1 MKKLNKKRVALLTA
15 CVVSAVAHMGFAAEA
30 EDMDAYEGADY
41 VVTAT
46 KTQIEKKEV
55 PVAVEVITEQKIKD
69 LGAYSV
75 QDALRLAANVDVQ
88 DNGMTGN
95 QVQLRG
101 NSTMHTLILIDGK
114 RMAAENTQSSQNAYE
129 LKRINISDV
138 ERIEVIRGNGSA
150 LYGSDAMGGVINIIT
165 KKATTPSISVNMHTG
180 TKDEA
185 TSFMYSSGKQGKL
198 SLKLGGGIEKV
209 RKIDSG
215 VYKSYSKDSRT
226 GKITSTDASSTNMYG
241 TRRFLNTGL
250 NYAFDDNHSL
260 DFDMNFMREQLKS
273 FSWNSMG
280 TDYTNTGTM
289 APFLTK
295 QAAPA
300 ALKAMLTKPIAD
312 GGKFGLTEGTP
323 RYTAMYNAMY
333 DEFYAQMLESM
344 KEKYGD
350 MALPVKYPMLSSHFY
365 DNNRSDYS
373 LGYNGKDGK
382 HDYNFRTYFS
392 ELRKENTS
400 WYKNLN
406 TNATKFVDFDMNN
419 YKQLVVEGKDSYKM
433 DDSNTLTFGAEY
445 KKDTMNGTHLQG
457 RGSGVHD
464 ITVNGKS
471 KTSSEVSSETA
482 AVYLQDEL
490 KVGDKLLLIPAVRID
505 HHDSF
510 GTHTSPKL
518 GATYKLSENARLKA
532 NWGKGYRAPTLYE
545 LYAQMEKVG
554 MAPMPVN
561 VIGNPDLQPE
571 ESTNFDFGFEAEKG
585 KTTGKVTY
593 YHNKIKNMIDGGDY
607 DPVKLAQNI
616 IWSEYINRG
625 EVEISGL
632 ESEIGYNFDEHWSL
646 RGVYNYMD
654 AKDLQS
660 GERLAYRARHNGL
673 VQLTYTDAKENPLTV
688 NLYNRYYFNYHQT
701 NSEGYQNDYSY
712 STTGLIVSKQF
723 NKNYRVYAG
732 VDNIFNK
739 SFLYDTYHT
748 YSIDG
753 RTWRVGA
760 EMTF

>member
-1 MKKLNKKRVALLTA
+1 MRNLNKKKIALLTA
-15 CVVSAVAHMGFAAEA
+15 CVVSAVGHMAFAAEA
-30 EDMDAYEGADY
+30 DNYDEYSGADY

-46 KTQIEKKEV
+46 KTQLEKKEV
-55 PVAVEVITEQKIKD
+55 PQSVEVITEQKIKE

-75 QDALRLAANVDVQ
+75 QDALRLANNIDVQ

-95 QVQLRG
+95 QVQMRG
-101 NSTMHTLILIDGK
+101 NSTMHTLILVDGK
-114 RMAAENTQSSQNAYE
+114 RMAAENTQSSKNAYE

-138 ERIEVIRGNGSA
+138 ERIEIIRSNGSA
-150 LYGSDAMGGVINIIT
+150 LYGSDAIGGVINIIT
-165 KKATTPSISVNMHTG
+165 KKSTTPSISVNMHTG

-185 TSFMYSSGKQGKL
+185 TSFMYSSGRQGKL
-198 SLKLGGGIEKV
+198 SLKIGGGIEKV
-209 RKIDSG
+209 RKLDSG
-215 VYKSYSKDSRT
+215 VYKSYSKNTKT
-226 GKITSTDASSTNMYG
+226 GAVTSTDASSTNMYG

-250 NYAFDDNHSL
+250 SYAFDDNHSL

-273 FSWNSMG
+273 FSWNSMA
-280 TDYTNTGTM
+280 TDYTETQMTTM
-289 APFLTK
+289 LAFLRK
-295 QAAPA
+295 NAIAGGAPA
-300 ALKAMLTKPIAD
+300 AVVNSQAFIDKLLAK
-312 GGKFGLTEGTP
+312 G
-323 RYTAMYNAMY
+323 YTMEQLNA
-333 DEFYAQMLESM
+333 SM
-344 KEKYGD
+344 PDPTTIK
-350 MALPVKYPMLSSHFY
+350 KYPQISSHFY
-365 DNNRSDYS
+365 NNTRSDYS

-392 ELRKENTS
+392 ELRKDNTS

-406 TNATKFVDFDMNN
+406 TNADKFVDFDQNN

-433 DDSNTLTFGAEY
+433 DDNNTLTFGAEY
-445 KKDTMNGTHLQG
+445 KKDIMNGTHLKG
-457 RGSGVHD
+457 RGTDQHD
-464 ITVNGKS
+464 VTVNGKS

-482 AVYLQDEL
+482 AVYLQNEW
-490 KVGDKLLLIPAVRID
+490 KIGDKLLLIPAVRID

-518 GATYKLSENARLKA
+518 GATYKLSENARVKA

-545 LYAQMEKVG
+545 LYSQMEKVG
-554 MAPMPVN
+554 MAPIPVN

-585 KTTGKVTY
+585 KVSGKVTY
-593 YHNKIKNMIDGGDY
+593 YQNKIKNMIDGGDY
-607 DPVKLAQNI
+607 DPDKLAQNI
-616 IWSEYINRG
+616 IWSKYINRG
-625 EVEISGL
+625 EVEIKGL
-632 ESEIGYNFDEHWSL
+632 ESEIGYNFDEHWSV
-646 RGVYNYMD
+646 RGVYNYLD
-654 AKDLQS
+654 AKDLEN
-660 GERLAYRARHNGL
+660 GDRLAYRARHNGL
-673 VQLTYTDAKENPLTV
+673 IQLTYTDAKENPLTV
-688 NLYNRYYFNYHQT
+688 NLYNRYYFNYHQSNT
-701 NSEGYQNDYSY
+701 DGYQQDYSY
-712 STTGLIVSKQF
+712 STTGLTVSKQF

>member
-1 MKKLNKKRVALLTA
+1 MRNLNKKKIALLTA
-15 CVVSAVAHMGFAAEA
+15 CVVSAVGHMAFAAEA
-30 EDMDAYEGADY
+30 DNYDEYSGADY

-46 KTQIEKKEV
+46 KTQLEKKEV
-55 PVAVEVITEQKIKD
+55 PQSVEVITEQKIKE

-75 QDALRLAANVDVQ
+75 QDALRLANNIDVQ

-95 QVQLRG
+95 QVQMRG
-101 NSTMHTLILIDGK
+101 NSTMHTLILVDGK
-114 RMAAENTQSSQNAYE
+114 RMAAENTQSSKNAYE

-138 ERIEVIRGNGSA
+138 ERIEIIRSNGSA
-150 LYGSDAMGGVINIIT
+150 LYGSDAIGGVINIIT
-165 KKATTPSISVNMHTG
+165 KKSTTPSISVNMHTG

-198 SLKLGGGIEKV
+198 SLKIGGGIEKV
-209 RKIDSG
+209 RKLDSG
-215 VYKSYSKDSRT
+215 VYKNYSKNTTT
-226 GKITSTDASSTNMYG
+226 GAVTSTDASSTNMYG

-250 NYAFDDNHSL
+250 SYAFDDNHSL

-273 FSWNSMG
+273 FSWSSMA
-280 TDYTNTGTM
+280 TDYTETQMTTLLG
-289 APFLTK
+289 FLRK
-295 QAAPA
+295 QAIAGGAPA
-300 ALKAMLTKPIAD
+300 AMVNSQVFVNGLLKK
-312 GGKFGLTEGTP
+312 G
-323 RYTAMYNAMY
+323 YTMEQLNA
-333 DEFYAQMLESM
+333 SM
-344 KEKYGD
+344 PDPTTIK
-350 MALPVKYPMLSSHFY
+350 KYPQLSSHFY
-365 DNNRSDYS
+365 DNTRSDYS

-392 ELRKENTS
+392 ELRKDNTS

-406 TNATKFVDFDMNN
+406 TNADKFVDFDQNN
-419 YKQLVVEGKDSYKM
+419 YKELVVEGKDSYKM
-433 DDSNTLTFGAEY
+433 DDNNTLTFGAEY
-445 KKDTMNGTHLQG
+445 KKDIMNGTHLKG
-457 RGSGVHD
+457 RGTDQHD
-464 ITVNGKS
+464 VTVNGKS
-471 KTSSEVSSETA
+471 KISSEVSSETA
-482 AVYLQDEL
+482 AVYLQNEW
-490 KVGDKLLLIPAVRID
+490 KIGDKLLLIPAVRID

-518 GATYKLSENARLKA
+518 GATYKLSENARVKA

-545 LYAQMEKVG
+545 LYSQMEKVG

-585 KTTGKVTY
+585 KVNGKVTY

-607 DPVKLAQNI
+607 DPDKLAQNI
-616 IWSEYINRG
+616 IWSKYINRG
-625 EVEISGL
+625 EVEIKGL
-632 ESEIGYNFDEHWSL
+632 ESEIGYNFDEHWSV
-646 RGVYNYMD
+646 RGVYNYLD
-654 AKDLQS
+654 AKDLET
-660 GERLAYRARHNGL
+660 GDRLAYRARHNGL
-673 VQLTYTDAKENPLTV
+673 IQLTYTDAKENPLTV
-688 NLYNRYYFNYHQT
+688 NLYNRYYFNYHQSNT
-701 NSEGYQNDYSY
+701 DGYQQDYSY
-712 STTGLIVSKQF
+712 STTGLTVSKQF
-723 NKNYRVYAG
+723 NKNYRIYAG

>member
-1 MKKLNKKRVALLTA
+1 MRNLNKKKIALLTA
-15 CVVSAVAHMGFAAEA
+15 CVVSAVGHMAFAAEA
-30 EDMDAYEGADY
+30 DNYDEYSGADY

-46 KTQIEKKEV
+46 KTQLEKKEV
-55 PVAVEVITEQKIKD
+55 PQSVEVITEQKIKE

-75 QDALRLAANVDVQ
+75 QDALRLANNIDVQ

-95 QVQLRG
+95 QVQMRG
-101 NSTMHTLILIDGK
+101 NSTMHTLILVDGK

-138 ERIEVIRGNGSA
+138 ERIEIIRSNGSA
-150 LYGSDAMGGVINIIT
+150 LYGSDAIGGVINIIT
-165 KKATTPSISVNMHTG
+165 KKSTTPSISVNMHTG

-198 SLKLGGGIEKV
+198 SLKIGGGIEKV
-209 RKIDSG
+209 RKLDSG
-215 VYKSYSKDSRT
+215 VYKNYSKNKTT
-226 GKITSTDASSTNMYG
+226 GAVTSTDASSTNMYG

-250 NYAFDDNHSL
+250 SYAFDDNHSL

-273 FSWNSMG
+273 FSWNSMA
-280 TDYTNTGTM
+280 TDYTETQMTTLLG
-289 APFLTK
+289 FLRK
-295 QAAPA
+295 QAIAGGAPA
-300 ALKAMLTKPIAD
+300 AMVNSQAFVKGWLNK
-312 GGKFGLTEGTP
+312 G
-323 RYTAMYNAMY
+323 YTMEQLNA
-333 DEFYAQMLESM
+333 SM
-344 KEKYGD
+344 PDPTTIK
-350 MALPVKYPMLSSHFY
+350 KYPQLSSHFY
-365 DNNRSDYS
+365 DNTRSDYS

-392 ELRKENTS
+392 ELRKDNTS

-406 TNATKFVDFDMNN
+406 TNADKFVDFDQNN

-433 DDSNTLTFGAEY
+433 DDNNTLTFGAEY
-445 KKDTMNGTHLQG
+445 KKDIMNGTHLKG
-457 RGSGVHD
+457 RGTDQHD
-464 ITVNGKS
+464 VTVNGKS

-482 AVYLQDEL
+482 AVYLQNEW
-490 KVGDKLLLIPAVRID
+490 KIGDKLLLIPAVRID

-518 GATYKLSENARLKA
+518 GATYKLSENARVKA

-545 LYAQMEKVG
+545 LYSQMEKVG

-585 KTTGKVTY
+585 KVSGKVTY
-593 YHNKIKNMIDGGDY
+593 YQNKIKNMIDGGDY
-607 DPVKLAQNI
+607 DPDKLAQNI

-625 EVEISGL
+625 EVEIKGL
-632 ESEIGYNFDEHWSL
+632 ESEIGYNFDEHWSV
-646 RGVYNYMD
+646 RGVYNYLD
-654 AKDLQS
+654 AKDLET
-660 GERLAYRARHNGL
+660 GDRLAYRARHNGL
-673 VQLTYTDAKENPLTV
+673 IQLTYTDAKENPLTV
-688 NLYNRYYFNYHQT
+688 NLYNRYYFNYHQSNT
-701 NSEGYQNDYSY
+701 DGYQQDYSY
-712 STTGLIVSKQF
+712 STTGLTVSKQF

>member
-1 MKKLNKKRVALLTA
+1 MRNLNKKKIALLTA
-15 CVVSAVAHMGFAAEA
+15 CVVSAVGHMAFAAEA
-30 EDMDAYEGADY
+30 DNYDEYSGADY

-46 KTQIEKKEV
+46 KTQLEKKEV
-55 PVAVEVITEQKIKD
+55 PQSVEVITEQKIKE

-75 QDALRLAANVDVQ
+75 QDALRLANNIDVQ

-101 NSTMHTLILIDGK
+101 NSTMHTLILVDGK

-138 ERIEVIRGNGSA
+138 ERIEIIRSNGSA
-150 LYGSDAMGGVINIIT
+150 LYGSDAIGGVINIIT
-165 KKATTPSISVNMHTG
+165 KKSTTPSISVNMHTG

-198 SLKLGGGIEKV
+198 SLKIGGGIEKV
-209 RKIDSG
+209 RKLDSG
-215 VYKSYSKDSRT
+215 VYKNYSKNTTT
-226 GKITSTDASSTNMYG
+226 GAVTSTDASSTNMYG

-250 NYAFDDNHSL
+250 SYAFDDNHSL

-273 FSWNSMG
+273 FSWSSMA
-280 TDYTNTGTM
+280 TDYTETQMTTLLG
-289 APFLTK
+289 FLRK
-295 QAAPA
+295 QAIAGGAPA
-300 ALKAMLTKPIAD
+300 AMVNSQVFVNGLLKK
-312 GGKFGLTEGTP
+312 G
-323 RYTAMYNAMY
+323 YTMEQLNA
-333 DEFYAQMLESM
+333 SM
-344 KEKYGD
+344 PDPTTIK
-350 MALPVKYPMLSSHFY
+350 KYPQLSSHFY
-365 DNNRSDYS
+365 DNTRSDYS

-392 ELRKENTS
+392 ELRKDNTS

-406 TNATKFVDFDMNN
+406 TNADKFVDFDQNN
-419 YKQLVVEGKDSYKM
+419 YKELVVEGKDSYKM
-433 DDSNTLTFGAEY
+433 DDNNTLTFGAEY
-445 KKDTMNGTHLQG
+445 KKDIMNGTHLKG
-457 RGSGVHD
+457 RGTDQHD
-464 ITVNGKS
+464 VTVNGKS
-471 KTSSEVSSETA
+471 KISSEVSSETA
-482 AVYLQDEL
+482 AVYLQNEW
-490 KVGDKLLLIPAVRID
+490 KIGDKLLLIPAVRID

-518 GATYKLSENARLKA
+518 GATYKLSENARVKA

-545 LYAQMEKVG
+545 LYSQMEKVG

-585 KTTGKVTY
+585 KVNGKVTY

-607 DPVKLAQNI
+607 DPDKLAQNI
-616 IWSEYINRG
+616 IWSKYINRG
-625 EVEISGL
+625 EVEIKGL
-632 ESEIGYNFDEHWSL
+632 ESEIGYNFDEHWSV
-646 RGVYNYMD
+646 RGVYNYLD
-654 AKDLQS
+654 AKDLET
-660 GERLAYRARHNGL
+660 GDRLAYRARHNGL
-673 VQLTYTDAKENPLTV
+673 IQLTYTDAKENPLTV
-688 NLYNRYYFNYHQT
+688 NLYNRYYFNYHQSNT
-701 NSEGYQNDYSY
+701 DGYQQDYSY
-712 STTGLIVSKQF
+712 STTGLTVSKQF

-753 RTWRVGA
+753 HTWRVGA

>member
-1 MKKLNKKRVALLTA
+1 MRNLNKKKIALLTA
-15 CVVSAVAHMGFAAEA
+15 CVVSAVGHMAFAAEA
-30 EDMDAYEGADY
+30 DNYDEYSGADY

-46 KTQIEKKEV
+46 KTQLEKKEV
-55 PVAVEVITEQKIKD
+55 PQSVEVITEQKIKE

-75 QDALRLAANVDVQ
+75 QDALRLANNIDVQ

-95 QVQLRG
+95 QVQMRG
-101 NSTMHTLILIDGK
+101 NSTMHTLILVDGK
-114 RMAAENTQSSQNAYE
+114 RMAAENTQSSKNAYE

-138 ERIEVIRGNGSA
+138 ERIEIIRSNGSA
-150 LYGSDAMGGVINIIT
+150 LYGSDAIGGVINIIT
-165 KKATTPSISVNMHTG
+165 KKSTTPSISVNMHTG

-185 TSFMYSSGKQGKL
+185 TSFMYSSGRQGKL
-198 SLKLGGGIEKV
+198 SLKIGGGIEKV
-209 RKIDSG
+209 RKLDSG
-215 VYKSYSKDSRT
+215 VYKSYSKNTKT
-226 GKITSTDASSTNMYG
+226 GAVTSTDASSTNMYG

-250 NYAFDDNHSL
+250 SYAFDDNHSL

-273 FSWNSMG
+273 FSWNSMA
-280 TDYTNTGTM
+280 TDYTETQMTTM
-289 APFLTK
+289 LAFLRK
-295 QAAPA
+295 NAIAGGAPA
-300 ALKAMLTKPIAD
+300 AVVNSQAFIDKLLAK
-312 GGKFGLTEGTP
+312 
-323 RYTAMYNAMY
+323 YTMEQLNA
-333 DEFYAQMLESM
+333 SM
-344 KEKYGD
+344 PDPTTIK
-350 MALPVKYPMLSSHFY
+350 KYPQISSHFY
-365 DNNRSDYS
+365 NNTRSDYS

-392 ELRKENTS
+392 ELRKDNTS

-406 TNATKFVDFDMNN
+406 TNADKFVDFDQNN

-433 DDSNTLTFGAEY
+433 DDNNTLTFGAEY
-445 KKDTMNGTHLQG
+445 KKDIMNGTHLKG
-457 RGSGVHD
+457 RGTDQHD
-464 ITVNGKS
+464 VTVNGKS

-482 AVYLQDEL
+482 AVYLQNEW
-490 KVGDKLLLIPAVRID
+490 KIGDKLLLIPAVRID

-518 GATYKLSENARLKA
+518 GATYKLSENARVKA

-545 LYAQMEKVG
+545 LYSQMEKVG

-585 KTTGKVTY
+585 KVSGKVTY
-593 YHNKIKNMIDGGDY
+593 YQNKIKNMIDGGDY
-607 DPVKLAQNI
+607 DPDKLAQNI
-616 IWSEYINRG
+616 IWSKYINRG
-625 EVEISGL
+625 EVEIKGL
-632 ESEIGYNFDEHWSL
+632 ESEIGYNFDEHWSV
-646 RGVYNYMD
+646 RGVYNYLD
-654 AKDLQS
+654 AKDLEN
-660 GERLAYRARHNGL
+660 GDRLAYRARHNGL
-673 VQLTYTDAKENPLTV
+673 IQLTYTDAKENPLTV
-688 NLYNRYYFNYHQT
+688 NLYNRYYFNYHQSNT
-701 NSEGYQNDYSY
+701 DGYQQDYSY
-712 STTGLIVSKQF
+712 STTGLTVSKQF

>member
-1 MKKLNKKRVALLTA
+1 MRNLNKKKIALLTA
-15 CVVSAVAHMGFAAEA
+15 CVVSAVGHMALAAEA
-30 EDMDAYEGADY
+30 DNYDEYSGADY

-46 KTQIEKKEV
+46 KTQLEKKEV
-55 PVAVEVITEQKIKD
+55 PQSVEVVTEQKIKE

-75 QDALRLAANVDVQ
+75 QDALRLANNIDVQ

-95 QVQLRG
+95 QVQMRG
-101 NSTMHTLILIDGK
+101 NSTMHTLILVDGK
-114 RMAAENTQSSQNAYE
+114 RMAAENTQSSKNAYE

-138 ERIEVIRGNGSA
+138 ERIEIIRSNGSA
-150 LYGSDAMGGVINIIT
+150 LYGSDAIGGVINIIT
-165 KKATTPSISVNMHTG
+165 KKSTTPSISVNMHTG

-198 SLKLGGGIEKV
+198 SLKIGGGIEKV
-209 RKIDSG
+209 RKLDSG
-215 VYKSYSKDSRT
+215 VYKNYSKNTTT
-226 GKITSTDASSTNMYG
+226 GTVTSTDASSTNMYG

-250 NYAFDDNHSL
+250 SYAFDDNHSL

-273 FSWNSMG
+273 FSWSSMA
-280 TDYTNTGTM
+280 TDYTETQMTTLLG
-289 APFLTK
+289 FLRK
-295 QAAPA
+295 QAIAGGAPA
-300 ALKAMLTKPIAD
+300 AMVNSQVFVNGLLKK
-312 GGKFGLTEGTP
+312 G
-323 RYTAMYNAMY
+323 YTMEQLNA
-333 DEFYAQMLESM
+333 SM
-344 KEKYGD
+344 PDPTTIK
-350 MALPVKYPMLSSHFY
+350 KYPQLSSHFY
-365 DNNRSDYS
+365 DNTRSDYS

-392 ELRKENTS
+392 ELRKDNTS

-406 TNATKFVDFDMNN
+406 TNADKFVDFDQNN

-433 DDSNTLTFGAEY
+433 DDNNTLTFGAEY
-445 KKDTMNGTHLQG
+445 KKDIMNGTHLKG
-457 RGSGVHD
+457 RGTDQHD
-464 ITVNGKS
+464 VTVNGKS
-471 KTSSEVSSETA
+471 KTSSEVSSETV
-482 AVYLQDEL
+482 AVYLQNEW
-490 KVGDKLLLIPAVRID
+490 KIGDKLLLIPAVRID

-518 GATYKLSENARLKA
+518 GATYKLSENARVKA

-545 LYAQMEKVG
+545 LYSQMEKVG

-585 KTTGKVTY
+585 KVNGKVTY

-607 DPVKLAQNI
+607 DPDKLAQNI
-616 IWSEYINRG
+616 IWSKYINRG
-625 EVEISGL
+625 EVEIKGL
-632 ESEIGYNFDEHWSL
+632 ESEIGYNFDEHWSV
-646 RGVYNYMD
+646 RGVYNYLD
-654 AKDLQS
+654 AKDLET
-660 GERLAYRARHNGL
+660 GDRLAYRARHNGL
-673 VQLTYTDAKENPLTV
+673 IQLTYTDAKENPLTV
-688 NLYNRYYFNYHQT
+688 NLYNRYYFNYHQSNT
-701 NSEGYQNDYSY
+701 DGYQQDYSY
-712 STTGLIVSKQF
+712 STTGLTVSKQF
-723 NKNYRVYAG
+723 NKNYRIYAG

>member
-1 MKKLNKKRVALLTA
+1 MRNLNKKKIALLTA
-15 CVVSAVAHMGFAAEA
+15 CVVSAVGHMAFAAEA
-30 EDMDAYEGADY
+30 DNYDEYSGADY

-46 KTQIEKKEV
+46 KTQLEKKEV
-55 PVAVEVITEQKIKD
+55 PQSVEVITEQKIKE

-75 QDALRLAANVDVQ
+75 QDALRLANNIDVQ

-95 QVQLRG
+95 QVQMRG
-101 NSTMHTLILIDGK
+101 NSTMHTLILVDGK

-138 ERIEVIRGNGSA
+138 ERIEIIRSNGSA
-150 LYGSDAMGGVINIIT
+150 LYGSDAIGGVINIIT
-165 KKATTPSISVNMHTG
+165 KKSTTPSISVNMHTG

-198 SLKLGGGIEKV
+198 SLKIGGGIEKV
-209 RKIDSG
+209 RKLDSG
-215 VYKSYSKDSRT
+215 VYKNYSKNTKT
-226 GKITSTDASSTNMYG
+226 GAVTSTDASSTNMYG

-250 NYAFDDNHSL
+250 SYAFDDNHSL

-273 FSWNSMG
+273 FSWNSMA
-280 TDYTNTGTM
+280 TDYTETQMTTM
-289 APFLTK
+289 LAFLRK
-295 QAAPA
+295 NAIAGGAPA
-300 ALKAMLTKPIAD
+300 AVVNSQAFIDKLLAK
-312 GGKFGLTEGTP
+312 G
-323 RYTAMYNAMY
+323 YTMEQLNA
-333 DEFYAQMLESM
+333 SM
-344 KEKYGD
+344 PDPTTIK
-350 MALPVKYPMLSSHFY
+350 KYPQISSHFY
-365 DNNRSDYS
+365 NNTRSDYS

-392 ELRKENTS
+392 ELRKDNTS

-406 TNATKFVDFDMNN
+406 TNADKFVDFDQNN

-433 DDSNTLTFGAEY
+433 DDNNTLTFGAEY
-445 KKDTMNGTHLQG
+445 KKDIMNGTHLKG
-457 RGSGVHD
+457 RGTDQHD
-464 ITVNGKS
+464 VTVNGKS

-482 AVYLQDEL
+482 AVYLQNEW
-490 KVGDKLLLIPAVRID
+490 KIGDKLLLIPAVRID

-518 GATYKLSENARLKA
+518 GTTYKLSENARVKA

-545 LYAQMEKVG
+545 LYSQMEKVG

-585 KTTGKVTY
+585 KVNGKVTY
-593 YHNKIKNMIDGGDY
+593 YQNKIKNMIDGGDY
-607 DPVKLAQNI
+607 DPDKLAQNI
-616 IWSEYINRG
+616 IWSKYINRG
-625 EVEISGL
+625 EVEIKGL
-632 ESEIGYNFDEHWSL
+632 ESEIGYNFDEHWSV
-646 RGVYNYMD
+646 RGVYNYLD
-654 AKDLQS
+654 AKDLET
-660 GERLAYRARHNGL
+660 GDRLAYRARHNGL
-673 VQLTYTDAKENPLTV
+673 IQLTYTDAKENPLTV
-688 NLYNRYYFNYHQT
+688 NLYNRYYFNYHQSNT
-701 NSEGYQNDYSY
+701 DGYQQDYSY
-712 STTGLIVSKQF
+712 STTGLTVSKQF

>member
-1 MKKLNKKRVALLTA
+1 MRNLNKKKIALLTA
-15 CVVSAVAHMGFAAEA
+15 CVVSAVGHMAFAAEA
-30 EDMDAYEGADY
+30 DNYDEYSGADY

-46 KTQIEKKEV
+46 KTQLEKKEV
-55 PVAVEVITEQKIKD
+55 PQSVEVITEQKIKE

-75 QDALRLAANVDVQ
+75 QDALRLANNIDVQ

-95 QVQLRG
+95 QVQMRG
-101 NSTMHTLILIDGK
+101 NSTMHTLILVDGK

-138 ERIEVIRGNGSA
+138 ERIEIIRSNGSA
-150 LYGSDAMGGVINIIT
+150 LYGSDAIGGVINIIT
-165 KKATTPSISVNMHTG
+165 KKSTTPSINVNMHTG

-198 SLKLGGGIEKV
+198 SLKIGGGIEKV
-209 RKIDSG
+209 RKLDSG
-215 VYKSYSKDSRT
+215 VYKSYSKNTKT
-226 GKITSTDASSTNMYG
+226 GAVTSTDASSTNMYG

-250 NYAFDDNHSL
+250 SYAFDDNHSL

-273 FSWNSMG
+273 FSWNSMA
-280 TDYTNTGTM
+280 TDYTETQMTTM
-289 APFLTK
+289 LAFLRK
-295 QAAPA
+295 NAIAGGAPA
-300 ALKAMLTKPIAD
+300 AVVNSQAFIDKLLAK
-312 GGKFGLTEGTP
+312 G
-323 RYTAMYNAMY
+323 YTMEQLNA
-333 DEFYAQMLESM
+333 SM
-344 KEKYGD
+344 PDPTTIK
-350 MALPVKYPMLSSHFY
+350 KYPQISSHFY
-365 DNNRSDYS
+365 NNTRSDYS

-392 ELRKENTS
+392 ELRKDNTS

-406 TNATKFVDFDMNN
+406 TNADKFVDFDQNN

-433 DDSNTLTFGAEY
+433 DDNNTLTFGAEY
-445 KKDTMNGTHLQG
+445 KKDIMNGTHLKG
-457 RGSGVHD
+457 RGTDQNDV
-464 ITVNGKS
+464 TVNGKS

-482 AVYLQDEL
+482 AVYLQNEW
-490 KVGDKLLLIPAVRID
+490 KIGDKLLLIPAVRID

-518 GATYKLSENARLKA
+518 GATYKLSENARVKA

-545 LYAQMEKVG
+545 LYSQMEKVG

-585 KTTGKVTY
+585 KVSGKVTY
-593 YHNKIKNMIDGGDY
+593 YQNKIKNMIDGGDY
-607 DPVKLAQNI
+607 DPDKLAQNI
-616 IWSEYINRG
+616 IWSKYINRG
-625 EVEISGL
+625 EVEIKGL
-632 ESEIGYNFDEHWSL
+632 ESEIGYNFDEHWSV
-646 RGVYNYMD
+646 RGVYNYLD
-654 AKDLQS
+654 AKDLEN
-660 GERLAYRARHNGL
+660 GDRLAYRARHNGL
-673 VQLTYTDAKENPLTV
+673 IQLTYTDAKENPLTV
-688 NLYNRYYFNYHQT
+688 NLYNRYYFNYHQSNT
-701 NSEGYQNDYSY
+701 DGYQQDYSY
-712 STTGLIVSKQF
+712 STTGLTVSKQF

>member
-1 MKKLNKKRVALLTA
+1 MRNLNKKKIALLTA
-15 CVVSAVAHMGFAAEA
+15 CVVSAVGHMAFAAEA
-30 EDMDAYEGADY
+30 DNYDEYNGADY

-46 KTQIEKKEV
+46 KTQLEKKEV
-55 PVAVEVITEQKIKD
+55 PQSVEVITEQKIKE

-75 QDALRLAANVDVQ
+75 QDALRLANNIDVQ

-101 NSTMHTLILIDGK
+101 NSTMHTLILVDGK

-138 ERIEVIRGNGSA
+138 ERIEIIRSNGSA
-150 LYGSDAMGGVINIIT
+150 LYGSDAIGGVINIIT
-165 KKATTPSISVNMHTG
+165 KKSTTPSISVNMHTG

-198 SLKLGGGIEKV
+198 SLKIGGGIEKV
-209 RKIDSG
+209 RKLDSG
-215 VYKSYSKDSRT
+215 VYKNYSKNTTT
-226 GKITSTDASSTNMYG
+226 GAVTSTDASSTNMYG

-250 NYAFDDNHSL
+250 SYAFDDNHSL

-273 FSWNSMG
+273 FSWNSMA
-280 TDYTNTGTM
+280 TDYTETQMTTLLG
-289 APFLTK
+289 FLRK
-295 QAAPA
+295 QAIAGGAPA
-300 ALKAMLTKPIAD
+300 AMVNSQAFVK
-312 GGKFGLTEGTP
+312 GLLNKG
-323 RYTAMYNAMY
+323 YTMEQLNA
-333 DEFYAQMLESM
+333 SM
-344 KEKYGD
+344 PDPTTIK
-350 MALPVKYPMLSSHFY
+350 KYPQLSSHFY
-365 DNNRSDYS
+365 DNTRSDYS

-392 ELRKENTS
+392 ELRKDNTS

-406 TNATKFVDFDMNN
+406 TNADKFVDFDQNN

-433 DDSNTLTFGAEY
+433 DDNNTLTFGAEY
-445 KKDTMNGTHLQG
+445 KKDIMNGTHLKG
-457 RGSGVHD
+457 RGTDQHD
-464 ITVNGKS
+464 VTVNGKS

-482 AVYLQDEL
+482 AVYLQNEW
-490 KVGDKLLLIPAVRID
+490 KIGDKLLLIPAVRID

-518 GATYKLSENARLKA
+518 GATYKLSENARVKA

-545 LYAQMEKVG
+545 LYSQMEKVG

-585 KTTGKVTY
+585 KVSGKVTY
-593 YHNKIKNMIDGGDY
+593 YQNKIKNMIDGGDY
-607 DPVKLAQNI
+607 DPDKLAQNI
-616 IWSEYINRG
+616 IWSKYINRG
-625 EVEISGL
+625 EVEIKGL
-632 ESEIGYNFDEHWSL
+632 ESEIGYNFDEHWSV
-646 RGVYNYMD
+646 RGVYNYLD
-654 AKDLQS
+654 AKDLEP
-660 GERLAYRARHNGL
+660 GDRLAYRARHNGL
-673 VQLTYTDAKENPLTV
+673 IQLTYTDAKENPLTV
-688 NLYNRYYFNYHQT
+688 NLYNRYYFNYHQSNT
-701 NSEGYQNDYSY
+701 DGYQQDYSY

>member
-1 MKKLNKKRVALLTA
+1 MRNLNKKKIALLTA
-15 CVVSAVAHMGFAAEA
+15 CVVSAVGHMAFAAEA
-30 EDMDAYEGADY
+30 DNYDEYSGADY

-46 KTQIEKKEV
+46 KTQLEKKEV
-55 PVAVEVITEQKIKD
+55 PQSVEVITEQKIKE

-75 QDALRLAANVDVQ
+75 QDALRLANNIDVQ

-95 QVQLRG
+95 QVQMRG
-101 NSTMHTLILIDGK
+101 NSTMHTLILVDGK

-138 ERIEVIRGNGSA
+138 ERIEIIRSNGSA
-150 LYGSDAMGGVINIIT
+150 LYGSDAIGGVINIIT
-165 KKATTPSISVNMHTG
+165 KKSTTPSISVNMHTG

-185 TSFMYSSGKQGKL
+185 TSFMYSSGRQGKL
-198 SLKLGGGIEKV
+198 SLKIGGGIEKV
-209 RKIDSG
+209 RKLDSG
-215 VYKSYSKDSRT
+215 VYKSYSKNTKT
-226 GKITSTDASSTNMYG
+226 GAVTSTDASSTNMYG

-250 NYAFDDNHSL
+250 SYAFDDNHSL

-273 FSWNSMG
+273 FSWNSMA
-280 TDYTNTGTM
+280 TDYTETQMTTM
-289 APFLTK
+289 LAFLRK
-295 QAAPA
+295 NAIAGGAPA
-300 ALKAMLTKPIAD
+300 AVVNSQAFIDKLLAK
-312 GGKFGLTEGTP
+312 G
-323 RYTAMYNAMY
+323 YTMEQLNA
-333 DEFYAQMLESM
+333 SM
-344 KEKYGD
+344 PDPTTIK
-350 MALPVKYPMLSSHFY
+350 KYPQISSHFY
-365 DNNRSDYS
+365 NNTRSDYS

-392 ELRKENTS
+392 ELRKDNTS

-406 TNATKFVDFDMNN
+406 TNADKFVDFDQNN

-433 DDSNTLTFGAEY
+433 DDNNTLTFGAEY
-445 KKDTMNGTHLQG
+445 KKDIMNGTHLKG
-457 RGSGVHD
+457 RGTDQHD
-464 ITVNGKS
+464 VTVNGKS

-482 AVYLQDEL
+482 AVYLQNEW
-490 KVGDKLLLIPAVRID
+490 KIGDKLLLIPAVRID

-518 GATYKLSENARLKA
+518 GATYKLSENARVKA

-545 LYAQMEKVG
+545 LYSQMEKVG

-585 KTTGKVTY
+585 KVSGKVTY
-593 YHNKIKNMIDGGDY
+593 YQNKIKNMIDGGDY
-607 DPVKLAQNI
+607 DPDKLAQNI

-625 EVEISGL
+625 EVEIKGL
-632 ESEIGYNFDEHWSL
+632 ESEIGYNFDEHWSV
-646 RGVYNYMD
+646 RGVYNYLD
-654 AKDLQS
+654 AKDLET
-660 GERLAYRARHNGL
+660 GDRLAYRARHNGL
-673 VQLTYTDAKENPLTV
+673 LQLTYTDAKENPLTV
-688 NLYNRYYFNYHQT
+688 NLYNRYYFNYHQSNT
-701 NSEGYQNDYSY
+701 DGYQQDYSY
-712 STTGLIVSKQF
+712 STTGLTVSKQF

>member
-1 MKKLNKKRVALLTA
+1 MRNLNKKKIALLTA
-15 CVVSAVAHMGFAAEA
+15 CVVSAVGHMAFAAEA
-30 EDMDAYEGADY
+30 DNYDEYSGADY

-46 KTQIEKKEV
+46 KTQLEKKEV
-55 PVAVEVITEQKIKD
+55 PQSVEVITEQKIKE

-75 QDALRLAANVDVQ
+75 QDALRLANNIDVQ

-95 QVQLRG
+95 QVQMRG
-101 NSTMHTLILIDGK
+101 NSTMHTLILVDGK
-114 RMAAENTQSSQNAYE
+114 RMAAENTQSSKNAYE

-138 ERIEVIRGNGSA
+138 ERIEIIRSNGSA
-150 LYGSDAMGGVINIIT
+150 LYGSDAIGGVINIIT
-165 KKATTPSISVNMHTG
+165 KKSTTPSISVNMHTG

-198 SLKLGGGIEKV
+198 SLKIGGGIEKV
-209 RKIDSG
+209 RKLDSG
-215 VYKSYSKDSRT
+215 VYKNYSKNTTT
-226 GKITSTDASSTNMYG
+226 GAVTSTDANSTNMYG

-250 NYAFDDNHSL
+250 SYAFDDKHSL

-273 FSWNSMG
+273 FSWSSMA
-280 TDYTNTGTM
+280 TDYTETQMTTLLG
-289 APFLTK
+289 FLRK
-295 QAAPA
+295 QAIAGGAPA
-300 ALKAMLTKPIAD
+300 AMVNSQVFVNGLLKK
-312 GGKFGLTEGTP
+312 G
-323 RYTAMYNAMY
+323 YTMEQLNA
-333 DEFYAQMLESM
+333 SM
-344 KEKYGD
+344 PDPTTIK
-350 MALPVKYPMLSSHFY
+350 KYPQLSSHFY
-365 DNNRSDYS
+365 DNTRSDYS

-392 ELRKENTS
+392 ELRKDNTS

-406 TNATKFVDFDMNN
+406 TNADKFVDFDQNN

-433 DDSNTLTFGAEY
+433 DDNNTLTFGAEY
-445 KKDTMNGTHLQG
+445 KKDIMNGTHLKG
-457 RGSGVHD
+457 RGTDQHD
-464 ITVNGKS
+464 VTVNGKS
-471 KTSSEVSSETA
+471 KISSEVSSETA
-482 AVYLQDEL
+482 AVYLQNEW
-490 KVGDKLLLIPAVRID
+490 KIGDKLLLIPAVRID

-518 GATYKLSENARLKA
+518 GATYKLSENARVKA

-545 LYAQMEKVG
+545 LYSQMEKVG

-585 KTTGKVTY
+585 KVNGKVTY

-607 DPVKLAQNI
+607 DPDKLAQNI
-616 IWSEYINRG
+616 IWSKYINRG
-625 EVEISGL
+625 EVEIKGL
-632 ESEIGYNFDEHWSL
+632 ESEIGYNFDEHWSV
-646 RGVYNYMD
+646 RGVYNYLD
-654 AKDLQS
+654 AKDLET
-660 GERLAYRARHNGL
+660 GDRLAYRARHNGL
-673 VQLTYTDAKENPLTV
+673 IQLTYTDAKENPLTV
-688 NLYNRYYFNYHQT
+688 NLYNRYYFNYHQSNT
-701 NSEGYQNDYSY
+701 DGYQQDYSY
-712 STTGLIVSKQF
+712 STTGLTVSKQF

>member
-1 MKKLNKKRVALLTA
+1 MRNLNKKKIALLTA
-15 CVVSAVAHMGFAAEA
+15 CVVSAVGHMAFAAEA
-30 EDMDAYEGADY
+30 DNYDEYSGADY

-46 KTQIEKKEV
+46 KTQLEKKEV
-55 PVAVEVITEQKIKD
+55 PQSVEVITEQKIKE

-75 QDALRLAANVDVQ
+75 QDALRLANNIDVQ

-101 NSTMHTLILIDGK
+101 NSTMHTLILVDGK

-138 ERIEVIRGNGSA
+138 ERIEIIRSNGSA
-150 LYGSDAMGGVINIIT
+150 LYGSDAIGGVINIIT
-165 KKATTPSISVNMHTG
+165 KKSTTPSISVNMHTG

-198 SLKLGGGIEKV
+198 SLKIGGGIEKV
-209 RKIDSG
+209 RKLDSG
-215 VYKSYSKDSRT
+215 VYKNYSKNTTT
-226 GKITSTDASSTNMYG
+226 GAVTSTDASSTNMYG

-250 NYAFDDNHSL
+250 SYAFDDNHSL

-273 FSWNSMG
+273 FSWNSMA
-280 TDYTNTGTM
+280 TDYTETQMTTLLG
-289 APFLTK
+289 FLRK
-295 QAAPA
+295 QAIAGGAPA
-300 ALKAMLTKPIAD
+300 AMVNRQAFVK
-312 GGKFGLTEGTP
+312 GLLNKG
-323 RYTAMYNAMY
+323 YTMEQLNA
-333 DEFYAQMLESM
+333 SM
-344 KEKYGD
+344 PDPTTIK
-350 MALPVKYPMLSSHFY
+350 KYPQLSSHFY
-365 DNNRSDYS
+365 DNTRSDYS

-392 ELRKENTS
+392 ELRKDNTS

-406 TNATKFVDFDMNN
+406 TNADKFVDFDQNN

-433 DDSNTLTFGAEY
+433 DDNNTLTFGAEY
-445 KKDTMNGTHLQG
+445 KKDIMNGTHLKG
-457 RGSGVHD
+457 RGTDQHD
-464 ITVNGKS
+464 VTVNGKS

-482 AVYLQDEL
+482 AVYLQNEW
-490 KVGDKLLLIPAVRID
+490 KIGDKLLLIPAVRID

-518 GATYKLSENARLKA
+518 GATYKLSENARVKA

-545 LYAQMEKVG
+545 LYSQMEKVG

-585 KTTGKVTY
+585 KVSGKVTY
-593 YHNKIKNMIDGGDY
+593 YQNKIKNMIDGGDY
-607 DPVKLAQNI
+607 DPDKLAQNI

-625 EVEISGL
+625 EVEIKGL
-632 ESEIGYNFDEHWSL
+632 ESEIGYNFDEHWSV
-646 RGVYNYMD
+646 RGVYNYLD
-654 AKDLQS
+654 AKDLET
-660 GERLAYRARHNGL
+660 GDRLAYRARHNGL
-673 VQLTYTDAKENPLTV
+673 IQLTYTDAKENPLTV
-688 NLYNRYYFNYHQT
+688 NLYNRYYFNYHQSNT
-701 NSEGYQNDYSY
+701 DGYQQDYSY
-712 STTGLIVSKQF
+712 STTGLTVSKQF

>member
-1 MKKLNKKRVALLTA
+1 MKKLNKKKVALLTA
-15 CVVSAVAHMGFAAEA
+15 CVVSAVANMGFAAEA
-30 EDMDAYEGADY
+30 DEYDEYSGADY

-46 KTQIEKKEV
+46 KTQIEKKDV

-101 NSTMHTLILIDGK
+101 NSTMHTLILVDGK

-185 TSFMYSSGKQGKL
+185 TSFMYSSGKQGKV
-198 SLKLGGGIEKV
+198 SLKIGGGIEKI

-215 VYKSYSKDSRT
+215 VYKSYSSN
-226 GKITSTDASSTNMYG
+226 GSSTDASTTNMYG

-273 FSWNSMG
+273 FSWSSLG
-280 TDYTNTGTM
+280 TDYTNAGSM
-289 APFLTK
+289 ATFLAQ
-295 QAAPA
+295 QATPG
-300 ALKAMLTKPIAD
+300 ALKGMLTTPVAD
-312 GGKFGLTEGTP
+312 GGMGLIEGTP
-323 RYTAMYNAMY
+323 AYTAMYNRMY
-333 DEFYAQMLESM
+333 DAFYQQILAKMQA
-344 KEKYGD
+344 KYGD
-350 MALPVKYPMLSSHFY
+350 MAMPEQYPMISSHFY
-365 DNNRSDYS
+365 DNNRSDFS

-406 TNATKFVDFDMNN
+406 TNATKFVDFDQNN

-433 DDSNTLTFGAEY
+433 DDNNTLTFGAEY

-457 RGSGVHD
+457 RGTGIHD
-464 ITVNGKS
+464 VTVNGKS

-482 AVYLQDEL
+482 ALYLQDEL

-561 VIGNPDLQPE
+561 VIGNPNLQPE

-593 YHNKIKNMIDGGDY
+593 FHNKIKNMIDGGDY

-616 IWSEYINRG
+616 IWTEYVNRG
-625 EVEISGL
+625 EVELSGL
-632 ESEIGYNFDEHWSL
+632 ESEIGYNFDEHWSV
-646 RGVYNYMD
+646 RGVYNYLD
-654 AKDLQS
+654 AKDLTT

-688 NLYNRYYFNYHQT
+688 NLYNRYYFNYHQSNT
-701 NSEGYQNDYSY
+701 EGYQNDYSY

>member
-1 MKKLNKKRVALLTA
+1 MRNLNKKKIALLTA
-15 CVVSAVAHMGFAAEA
+15 CVVSAVGHMAFAAEA
-30 EDMDAYEGADY
+30 DNYDEYSGADY

-46 KTQIEKKEV
+46 KTQLEKKEV
-55 PVAVEVITEQKIKD
+55 PQSVEVITEQKIKE

-75 QDALRLAANVDVQ
+75 QDALRLANNIDVQ

-101 NSTMHTLILIDGK
+101 NSTMHTLILVDGK

-138 ERIEVIRGNGSA
+138 ERIEIIRSNGSA
-150 LYGSDAMGGVINIIT
+150 LYGSDAIGGVINIIT
-165 KKATTPSISVNMHTG
+165 KKSTTPSISVNMHTG

-198 SLKLGGGIEKV
+198 SLKIGGGIEKV
-209 RKIDSG
+209 RKLDSG
-215 VYKSYSKDSRT
+215 VYKNYSKNTTT
-226 GKITSTDASSTNMYG
+226 GAVTSTDASSTNMYG

-250 NYAFDDNHSL
+250 SYAFDDNHSL

-273 FSWNSMG
+273 FSWNSMA
-280 TDYTNTGTM
+280 TDYTETQMTTLLG
-289 APFLTK
+289 FLRK
-295 QAAPA
+295 QAIAGGAPA
-300 ALKAMLTKPIAD
+300 AMVNSQAFVK
-312 GGKFGLTEGTP
+312 GLLNKG
-323 RYTAMYNAMY
+323 YTMEQLNA
-333 DEFYAQMLESM
+333 SM
-344 KEKYGD
+344 PDPTTIK
-350 MALPVKYPMLSSHFY
+350 KYPQLSSHFY
-365 DNNRSDYS
+365 DNTRSDYS

-392 ELRKENTS
+392 ELRKDNTS
-400 WYKNLN
+400 WYKSLN
-406 TNATKFVDFDMNN
+406 TNADKFVDFDQNN

-433 DDSNTLTFGAEY
+433 DDNNTLTFGAEY
-445 KKDTMNGTHLQG
+445 KKDIMNGTHLKG
-457 RGSGVHD
+457 RGTDQHD
-464 ITVNGKS
+464 VTVNGKS

-482 AVYLQDEL
+482 AVYLQNEW
-490 KVGDKLLLIPAVRID
+490 KIGDKLLLIPAVRID

-518 GATYKLSENARLKA
+518 GATYKLSENARVKA

-545 LYAQMEKVG
+545 LYSQMEKVG

-585 KTTGKVTY
+585 KVSGKVTY
-593 YHNKIKNMIDGGDY
+593 YQNKIKNMIDGGDY
-607 DPVKLAQNI
+607 DPDKLAQNI
-616 IWSEYINRG
+616 IWSKYINRG
-625 EVEISGL
+625 EVEIKGL
-632 ESEIGYNFDEHWSL
+632 ESEIGYNFDEHWSV
-646 RGVYNYMD
+646 RGVYNYLD
-654 AKDLQS
+654 AKDLET
-660 GERLAYRARHNGL
+660 GDRLAYRARHNGL
-673 VQLTYTDAKENPLTV
+673 IQLTYTDAKENPLTV
-688 NLYNRYYFNYHQT
+688 NLYNRYYFNYHQSNT
-701 NSEGYQNDYSY
+701 DGYQQDYSY

>member
-1 MKKLNKKRVALLTA
+1 MKKLNKKKIALLTA
-15 CVVSAVAHMGFAAEA
+15 CVVSAVGQMAFAAEA
-30 EDMDAYEGADY
+30 DNYDEYSGADY
-41 VVTAT
+41 IVTAT

-55 PVAVEVITEQKIKD
+55 PQSVEVITEQKIKD

-75 QDALRLAANVDVQ
+75 QDALRLANNIDVQ

-95 QVQLRG
+95 QVQMRG
-101 NSTMHTLILIDGK
+101 NSTMHTLILVDGK
-114 RMAAENTQSSQNAYE
+114 RMAAENTQSSKNAYE

-138 ERIEVIRGNGSA
+138 ERIEIIRSNGSA
-150 LYGSDAMGGVINIIT
+150 LYGSDAIGGVINIIT
-165 KKATTPSISVNMHTG
+165 KKSTTPSISVNMHTG

-198 SLKLGGGIEKV
+198 SLKIGGGIEKV
-209 RKIDSG
+209 RKLDSG
-215 VYKSYSKDSRT
+215 VYKSYSKNTTT
-226 GKITSTDASSTNMYG
+226 GAVTSTDASSTNMYG

-273 FSWNSMG
+273 FSWSSMA
-280 TDYTNTGTM
+280 TDYTETQMTTLLG
-289 APFLTK
+289 FLRK
-295 QAAPA
+295 NAIAGGAPA
-300 ALKAMLTKPIAD
+300 AFVNSQRFID
-312 GGKFGLTEGTP
+312 GLLARG
-323 RYTAMYNAMY
+323 YTMEKLNA
-333 DEFYAQMLESM
+333 SM
-344 KEKYGD
+344 PDPTTIK
-350 MALPVKYPMLSSHFY
+350 KYPQISSHFY

-406 TNATKFVDFDMNN
+406 TNTDKFVDFDQNN

-433 DDSNTLTFGAEY
+433 DENNTLTFGAEY
-445 KKDTMNGTHLQG
+445 KKDIMNGTHLKG
-457 RGSGVHD
+457 RGSDLHD
-464 ITVNGKS
+464 VTINGKS
-471 KTSSEVSSETA
+471 KASSEVSSETA
-482 AVYLQDEL
+482 ALYLQNEW
-490 KVGDKLLLIPAVRID
+490 KIGDKLLLIPAVRID

-518 GATYKLSENARLKA
+518 GATYKLSENARVKA

-545 LYAQMEKVG
+545 LYSQMEKVG

-585 KTTGKVTY
+585 KVSGKVSY

-607 DPVKLAQNI
+607 DPDKLAQNI

-625 EVEISGL
+625 EVEIKGM
-632 ESEIGYNFDEHWSL
+632 ESEIGYNFDEHWSV
-646 RGVYNYMD
+646 RGVYNYLD
-654 AKDLQS
+654 AKDLET
-660 GERLAYRARHNGL
+660 GDRLAYRARHNGL

-688 NLYNRYYFNYHQT
+688 NLYNRYYFNYHQS
-701 NSEGYQNDYSY
+701 NSDGYQQDYSY
-712 STTGLIVSKQF
+712 STTGLTVSKQF

>member
-1 MKKLNKKRVALLTA
+1 MKKLNKKKIALLTA
-15 CVVSAVAHMGFAAEA
+15 CVVSAVGQMAFAAEA
-30 EDMDAYEGADY
+30 DNYDEYSGADY
-41 VVTAT
+41 IVTAT

-55 PVAVEVITEQKIKD
+55 PQSVEVITEQKIKD

-75 QDALRLAANVDVQ
+75 QDALRLANNIDVQ

-95 QVQLRG
+95 QVQMRG
-101 NSTMHTLILIDGK
+101 NSTMHTLILVDGK
-114 RMAAENTQSSQNAYE
+114 RMAAENTQSSKNAYE

-138 ERIEVIRGNGSA
+138 ERIEIIRSNGSA
-150 LYGSDAMGGVINIIT
+150 LYGSDAIGGVINIIT
-165 KKATTPSISVNMHTG
+165 KKSTTPSISVNMHTG

-198 SLKLGGGIEKV
+198 SLKIGGGIEKV
-209 RKIDSG
+209 RKLDSG
-215 VYKSYSKDSRT
+215 VYKSYSKNTTT
-226 GKITSTDASSTNMYG
+226 GAVTSTDASSTNMYG

-273 FSWNSMG
+273 FSWSSMA
-280 TDYTNTGTM
+280 TDYTETQMTTLLG
-289 APFLTK
+289 FLRK
-295 QAAPA
+295 NAIAGGAPA
-300 ALKAMLTKPIAD
+300 AFVNSQRFID
-312 GGKFGLTEGTP
+312 GLLARG
-323 RYTAMYNAMY
+323 YTMEKLNA
-333 DEFYAQMLESM
+333 SM
-344 KEKYGD
+344 PDPTTIK
-350 MALPVKYPMLSSHFY
+350 KYPQISSHFY

-406 TNATKFVDFDMNN
+406 TNTDKFVDFDQNN

-433 DDSNTLTFGAEY
+433 DENNTLTFGAEY
-445 KKDTMNGTHLQG
+445 KKDIMNGTHLKG
-457 RGSGVHD
+457 RGSDLHD
-464 ITVNGKS
+464 VTINGKS
-471 KTSSEVSSETA
+471 KASSEVSSETA
-482 AVYLQDEL
+482 ALYLQNEW
-490 KVGDKLLLIPAVRID
+490 KIGDKLLLIPAVRID

-518 GATYKLSENARLKA
+518 GATYKLSENARVKA

-545 LYAQMEKVG
+545 LYSQMEKVG

-585 KTTGKVTY
+585 KVSGKVSY

-607 DPVKLAQNI
+607 DPDKLAQNI

-625 EVEISGL
+625 EVEIKGM
-632 ESEIGYNFDEHWSL
+632 ESEIGYNFDEHWSV
-646 RGVYNYMD
+646 RGVYNYLD
-654 AKDLQS
+654 AKDLES

-688 NLYNRYYFNYHQT
+688 NLYNRYYFNYHQSNT
-701 NSEGYQNDYSY
+701 DGYQQDYSY
-712 STTGLIVSKQF
+712 STTGLTVSKQF

-748 YSIDG
+748 YTIDG

>member
-1 MKKLNKKRVALLTA
+1 MKKLNKKKIALLTA
-15 CVVSAVAHMGFAAEA
+15 CVVSAVGHMAFAAEA
-30 EDMDAYEGADY
+30 DNYDEYSGADY

-46 KTQIEKKEV
+46 KTQLEKKEV
-55 PVAVEVITEQKIKD
+55 PQSVEVITEQKIKD

-75 QDALRLAANVDVQ
+75 QDALRLANNIDVQ

-95 QVQLRG
+95 QVQMRG
-101 NSTMHTLILIDGK
+101 NSTMHTLILVDGK
-114 RMAAENTQSSQNAYE
+114 RMAAENTQSSKNAYE

-138 ERIEVIRGNGSA
+138 ERIEIIRSNGSA
-150 LYGSDAMGGVINIIT
+150 LYGSDAIGGVINIIT
-165 KKATTPSISVNMHTG
+165 KKSTTPSISVNMHTG

-185 TSFMYSSGKQGKL
+185 SSFMYSSGKQGKL
-198 SLKLGGGIEKV
+198 SLKIGGGIEKV
-209 RKIDSG
+209 RKLDSG
-215 VYKSYSKDSRT
+215 VYKSYSKNTKT
-226 GKITSTDASSTNMYG
+226 GAVTSTDASSTNMYG

-250 NYAFDDNHSL
+250 SYAFDDNHSL

-273 FSWNSMG
+273 FSWNSMA
-280 TDYTNTGTM
+280 TDYTETQMTTLLGFIRKNAIAGG
-289 APFLTK
+289 
-295 QAAPA
+295 APA
-300 ALKAMLTKPIAD
+300 TVVNSQRFIDKLLAQ
-312 GGKFGLTEGTP
+312 G
-323 RYTAMYNAMY
+323 YTMEQLNA
-333 DEFYAQMLESM
+333 SM
-344 KEKYGD
+344 PD
-350 MALPVKYPMLSSHFY
+350 PTTIQKYPQISSHFY

-406 TNATKFVDFDMNN
+406 TNTDKFVDFDQNN

-433 DDSNTLTFGAEY
+433 DENNTLTFGAEY
-445 KKDTMNGTHLQG
+445 KKDIMNGTHLKG
-457 RGSGVHD
+457 RGSDLHD
-464 ITVNGKS
+464 VTINGKS
-471 KTSSEVSSETA
+471 KASSEVSSETA
-482 AVYLQDEL
+482 ALYLQNEW
-490 KVGDKLLLIPAVRID
+490 KIGDKLLLIPAVRID

-518 GATYKLSENARLKA
+518 GATYKLSENARVKA

-545 LYAQMEKVG
+545 LYSQMEKVG

-585 KTTGKVTY
+585 KVSGKVSY

-607 DPVKLAQNI
+607 DPDKLAQNI

-625 EVEISGL
+625 EVEIKGM
-632 ESEIGYNFDEHWSL
+632 ESEIGYNFDEHWSV
-646 RGVYNYMD
+646 RGVYNYLD
-654 AKDLQS
+654 AKDLET
-660 GERLAYRARHNGL
+660 GDRLAYRARHNGL

-688 NLYNRYYFNYHQT
+688 NLYNRYYFNYHQS
-701 NSEGYQNDYSY
+701 NADGYQQDYSY
-712 STTGLIVSKQF
+712 STTGLTVSKQF

>member
-1 MKKLNKKRVALLTA
+1 MKNLNKKKIALLTA
-15 CVVSAVAHMGFAAEA
+15 CVVSAVGHMAFAAEA
-30 EDMDAYEGADY
+30 DNYDEYSGADY

-46 KTQIEKKEV
+46 KTQLEKKEV
-55 PVAVEVITEQKIKD
+55 PQSVEVITEQKIKD

-75 QDALRLAANVDVQ
+75 QDALRLANNIDVQ

-101 NSTMHTLILIDGK
+101 NSTMHTLILVDGK

-138 ERIEVIRGNGSA
+138 ERIEIIRSNGSA
-150 LYGSDAMGGVINIIT
+150 LYGSDAIGGVINIIT
-165 KKATTPSISVNMHTG
+165 KKSTTPSISVNMHTG

-198 SLKLGGGIEKV
+198 SLKIGGGIEKV
-209 RKIDSG
+209 RKLDSG
-215 VYKSYSKDSRT
+215 VYKNYSKNKTT
-226 GKITSTDASSTNMYG
+226 GAVTSTDASSTNMYG

-250 NYAFDDNHSL
+250 SYAFDDNHSL

-273 FSWNSMG
+273 FSWNSMA
-280 TDYTNTGTM
+280 TDYTETQMTTLLG
-289 APFLTK
+289 FLRK
-295 QAAPA
+295 QAIAGGAPA
-300 ALKAMLTKPIAD
+300 AMVNSQAFVK
-312 GGKFGLTEGTP
+312 GLLNKG
-323 RYTAMYNAMY
+323 YTMEQLNA
-333 DEFYAQMLESM
+333 SM
-344 KEKYGD
+344 PDPTTIK
-350 MALPVKYPMLSSHFY
+350 KYPQLSSHFY
-365 DNNRSDYS
+365 DNTRSDYS

-392 ELRKENTS
+392 ELRKDNTS

-406 TNATKFVDFDMNN
+406 TNADKFVDFDQNN

-433 DDSNTLTFGAEY
+433 DDNNTLTFGAEY
-445 KKDTMNGTHLQG
+445 KKDIMNGTHLKG
-457 RGSGVHD
+457 RGTDQHD
-464 ITVNGKS
+464 VTVNGKS

-482 AVYLQDEL
+482 AVYLQNEW
-490 KVGDKLLLIPAVRID
+490 KIGDKLLLIPAVRID

-518 GATYKLSENARLKA
+518 GATYKLSENARVKA

-545 LYAQMEKVG
+545 LYSQMEKVG

-585 KTTGKVTY
+585 KVSGKVTY
-593 YHNKIKNMIDGGDY
+593 YQNKIKNMIDGGDY
-607 DPVKLAQNI
+607 DPDKLAQNI

-625 EVEISGL
+625 EVEIKGL
-632 ESEIGYNFDEHWSL
+632 ESEIGYNFDEHWSV
-646 RGVYNYMD
+646 RGVYNYLD
-654 AKDLQS
+654 AKDLET
-660 GERLAYRARHNGL
+660 GDRLAYRARHNGL
-673 VQLTYTDAKENPLTV
+673 IQLTYTDAKENPLTV
-688 NLYNRYYFNYHQT
+688 NLYNRYYFNYHQSNT
-701 NSEGYQNDYSY
+701 DGYQQDYSY
-712 STTGLIVSKQF
+712 STTGLTVSKQF

>member
-1 MKKLNKKRVALLTA
+1 MRNLNKKKIALLTA
-15 CVVSAVAHMGFAAEA
+15 CVVSAVGHMAFAAEA
-30 EDMDAYEGADY
+30 DNYDEYSGADY

-46 KTQIEKKEV
+46 KTQLEKKEV
-55 PVAVEVITEQKIKD
+55 PQSVEVITEQKIKE

-75 QDALRLAANVDVQ
+75 QDALRLANNIDVQ

-101 NSTMHTLILIDGK
+101 NSTMHTLILVDGK

-138 ERIEVIRGNGSA
+138 ERIEIIRSNGSA
-150 LYGSDAMGGVINIIT
+150 LYGSDAIGGVINIIT
-165 KKATTPSISVNMHTG
+165 KKSTTPSISVNMHTG

-198 SLKLGGGIEKV
+198 SLKIGGGIEKV
-209 RKIDSG
+209 RKLDSG
-215 VYKSYSKDSRT
+215 VYKNYSKNTTT
-226 GKITSTDASSTNMYG
+226 GAVTSTDASSTNMYG

-250 NYAFDDNHSL
+250 SYAFDDNHSL

-273 FSWNSMG
+273 FSWNSMA
-280 TDYTNTGTM
+280 TDYTETQMTTLLG
-289 APFLTK
+289 FLRK
-295 QAAPA
+295 QAIAGGAPA
-300 ALKAMLTKPIAD
+300 AMVNSQAFVK
-312 GGKFGLTEGTP
+312 GLLNKG
-323 RYTAMYNAMY
+323 YTMEQLNA
-333 DEFYAQMLESM
+333 SM
-344 KEKYGD
+344 PDPTTIK
-350 MALPVKYPMLSSHFY
+350 KYPQFSSHFY
-365 DNNRSDYS
+365 DNTRSDYS

-392 ELRKENTS
+392 ELRKDNTS

-406 TNATKFVDFDMNN
+406 TNADKFVDFDQNN

-433 DDSNTLTFGAEY
+433 DDNNTLTFGAEY
-445 KKDTMNGTHLQG
+445 KKDIMNGTHLKG
-457 RGSGVHD
+457 RGTDQHD
-464 ITVNGKS
+464 VTVNGKS

-482 AVYLQDEL
+482 AVYLQNEW
-490 KVGDKLLLIPAVRID
+490 KIGDKLLLIPAVRID

-518 GATYKLSENARLKA
+518 GATYKLSENARVKA

-545 LYAQMEKVG
+545 LYSQMEKVG

-585 KTTGKVTY
+585 KVSGKVTY
-593 YHNKIKNMIDGGDY
+593 YQNKIKNMIDGGDY
-607 DPVKLAQNI
+607 DPDKLAQNI
-616 IWSEYINRG
+616 IWSKYINRG
-625 EVEISGL
+625 EVEIKGL
-632 ESEIGYNFDEHWSL
+632 ESEIGYNFDEHWSV
-646 RGVYNYMD
+646 RGVYNYLD
-654 AKDLQS
+654 AKDLET
-660 GERLAYRARHNGL
+660 GDRLAYRARHNGL
-673 VQLTYTDAKENPLTV
+673 IQLTYTDAKENPLTV
-688 NLYNRYYFNYHQT
+688 NLYNRYYFNYHQSNT
-701 NSEGYQNDYSY
+701 DGYQQDYSY

>member
-1 MKKLNKKRVALLTA
+1 MRNLNKKKIALLTA
-15 CVVSAVAHMGFAAEA
+15 CVVSAVGHMAFAAEA
-30 EDMDAYEGADY
+30 DNYDEYSGADY

-46 KTQIEKKEV
+46 KTQLEKKEV
-55 PVAVEVITEQKIKD
+55 PQSVEVITEQKIKE

-75 QDALRLAANVDVQ
+75 QDALRLANNIDVQ

-95 QVQLRG
+95 QVQMRG
-101 NSTMHTLILIDGK
+101 NSTMHTLILVDGK
-114 RMAAENTQSSQNAYE
+114 RMATENTQSSKNAYE

-138 ERIEVIRGNGSA
+138 ERIEIIRSNGSA
-150 LYGSDAMGGVINIIT
+150 LYGSDAIGGVINIIT
-165 KKATTPSISVNMHTG
+165 KKSTTPSISVNMHTG

-198 SLKLGGGIEKV
+198 SLKIGGGIEKV
-209 RKIDSG
+209 RKLDSG
-215 VYKSYSKDSRT
+215 VYKNYSKNTTT
-226 GKITSTDASSTNMYG
+226 GAVTSTDASSTNMYG

-250 NYAFDDNHSL
+250 SYAFDDNHSL

-273 FSWNSMG
+273 FSWSSMA
-280 TDYTNTGTM
+280 TDYTETQMTTLLG
-289 APFLTK
+289 FLRK
-295 QAAPA
+295 QAIAGGAPA
-300 ALKAMLTKPIAD
+300 AMVNSQVFVNGLLKK
-312 GGKFGLTEGTP
+312 G
-323 RYTAMYNAMY
+323 YTMEQLNA
-333 DEFYAQMLESM
+333 SM
-344 KEKYGD
+344 PDPTTIK
-350 MALPVKYPMLSSHFY
+350 KYPQLSSHFY
-365 DNNRSDYS
+365 DNTRSDYS

-392 ELRKENTS
+392 ELRKDNTS

-406 TNATKFVDFDMNN
+406 TNADKFVDFDQNN

-433 DDSNTLTFGAEY
+433 DDNNTLTFGAEY
-445 KKDTMNGTHLQG
+445 KKDIMNGTHLKG
-457 RGSGVHD
+457 RGTDQHD
-464 ITVNGKS
+464 VTVNGKS

-482 AVYLQDEL
+482 AVYLQNEW
-490 KVGDKLLLIPAVRID
+490 KIGDKLLLIPAVRID

-518 GATYKLSENARLKA
+518 GATYKLSENARVKA

-545 LYAQMEKVG
+545 LYSQMEKVG

-585 KTTGKVTY
+585 KVNGKVTY

-607 DPVKLAQNI
+607 DPDKLAQNI

-625 EVEISGL
+625 KVEIKGL
-632 ESEIGYNFDEHWSL
+632 ESEIGYNFDEHWSV
-646 RGVYNYMD
+646 RGVYNYLD
-654 AKDLQS
+654 AKDLET
-660 GERLAYRARHNGL
+660 GDRLAYRARHNGL
-673 VQLTYTDAKENPLTV
+673 IQLTYTDAKENPLTV
-688 NLYNRYYFNYHQT
+688 NLYNRYYFNYHQSNT
-701 NSEGYQNDYSY
+701 DGYQQDYSY
-712 STTGLIVSKQF
+712 STTGLTVSKQF

>member
-1 MKKLNKKRVALLTA
+1 MRNLNKKKIALLTA
-15 CVVSAVAHMGFAAEA
+15 CVVSAVGHMAFAAEA
-30 EDMDAYEGADY
+30 DDYDEYSGADY

-46 KTQIEKKEV
+46 KTQLEKKEV
-55 PVAVEVITEQKIKD
+55 PQSVEVITEQKIKE

-75 QDALRLAANVDVQ
+75 QDALRLANNIDVQ

-101 NSTMHTLILIDGK
+101 NSTMHTLILVDGK

-138 ERIEVIRGNGSA
+138 ERIEIIRSNGSA
-150 LYGSDAMGGVINIIT
+150 LYGSDAIGGVINIIT
-165 KKATTPSISVNMHTG
+165 KKSTTPSISVNMHTG

-198 SLKLGGGIEKV
+198 SLKIGGGIEKV
-209 RKIDSG
+209 RKLDSG
-215 VYKSYSKDSRT
+215 VYKNYSKNTTT
-226 GKITSTDASSTNMYG
+226 GAVTSTDASSTNMYG

-250 NYAFDDNHSL
+250 SYAFDDNHSL

-273 FSWNSMG
+273 FSWNSMA
-280 TDYTNTGTM
+280 TDYTETQMTTLLG
-289 APFLTK
+289 FLRK
-295 QAAPA
+295 QAIAGGAPA
-300 ALKAMLTKPIAD
+300 AMVNSQAFVK
-312 GGKFGLTEGTP
+312 GLLNKG
-323 RYTAMYNAMY
+323 YTMEQLNA
-333 DEFYAQMLESM
+333 SM
-344 KEKYGD
+344 PDPTTIK
-350 MALPVKYPMLSSHFY
+350 KYPQLSSHFY
-365 DNNRSDYS
+365 DNTRSDYS

-392 ELRKENTS
+392 ELRKDNTS

-406 TNATKFVDFDMNN
+406 TNADKFVDFDQNN

-433 DDSNTLTFGAEY
+433 DDNNTLTFGAEY
-445 KKDTMNGTHLQG
+445 KKDIMNGTHLKG
-457 RGSGVHD
+457 RGTDQHD
-464 ITVNGKS
+464 VTVNGKS

-482 AVYLQDEL
+482 AVYLQNEW
-490 KVGDKLLLIPAVRID
+490 KIGDKLLLIPAVRID

-518 GATYKLSENARLKA
+518 GATYKLSENARVKA

-545 LYAQMEKVG
+545 LYSQMEKVG

-585 KTTGKVTY
+585 KVSGKVTY
-593 YHNKIKNMIDGGDY
+593 YQNKIKNMIDGGDY
-607 DPVKLAQNI
+607 DPDKLAQNI

-625 EVEISGL
+625 EVEIKGL
-632 ESEIGYNFDEHWSL
+632 ESEIGYNFDEHWSV
-646 RGVYNYMD
+646 RGVYNYLD
-654 AKDLQS
+654 AKDLET
-660 GERLAYRARHNGL
+660 GDRLAYRARHNGL
-673 VQLTYTDAKENPLTV
+673 IQLTYTDAKENPLTV
-688 NLYNRYYFNYHQT
+688 NLYNRYYFNYHQSNT
-701 NSEGYQNDYSY
+701 DGYQQDYSY
-712 STTGLIVSKQF
+712 STTGLTVSKQF

>member
-1 MKKLNKKRVALLTA
+1 MRNLNKKKIALLTA
-15 CVVSAVAHMGFAAEA
+15 CVVSAVGHMAFAAEA
-30 EDMDAYEGADY
+30 DNYDEYSGADY

-46 KTQIEKKEV
+46 KTQLEKKEV
-55 PVAVEVITEQKIKD
+55 PQSVEVITEQKIKE

-75 QDALRLAANVDVQ
+75 QDALRLANNIDVQ

-101 NSTMHTLILIDGK
+101 NSTMHTLILVDGK

-138 ERIEVIRGNGSA
+138 ERIEIIRSNGSA
-150 LYGSDAMGGVINIIT
+150 LYGSDAIGGVINIIT
-165 KKATTPSISVNMHTG
+165 KKSTTPSISVNMHTG

-185 TSFMYSSGKQGKL
+185 TSFMYSSGNQGKL
-198 SLKLGGGIEKV
+198 SLKIGGGIEKV
-209 RKIDSG
+209 RKLDSG
-215 VYKSYSKDSRT
+215 VYKNYSKNTTT
-226 GKITSTDASSTNMYG
+226 GAVTSTDASSTNMYG

-250 NYAFDDNHSL
+250 SYAFDDNHSL

-273 FSWNSMG
+273 FSWNSMA
-280 TDYTNTGTM
+280 TDYTETQMTTLLG
-289 APFLTK
+289 FLRK
-295 QAAPA
+295 QAIAGGAPA
-300 ALKAMLTKPIAD
+300 AMVNSQAFVK
-312 GGKFGLTEGTP
+312 GLLNKG
-323 RYTAMYNAMY
+323 YTMEQLNA
-333 DEFYAQMLESM
+333 SM
-344 KEKYGD
+344 PDPTTIK
-350 MALPVKYPMLSSHFY
+350 KYPQLSSHFY
-365 DNNRSDYS
+365 DNTRSDYS

-392 ELRKENTS
+392 ELRKDNTS

-406 TNATKFVDFDMNN
+406 TNADKFVDFDQNN

-433 DDSNTLTFGAEY
+433 DDNNTLTFGAEY
-445 KKDTMNGTHLQG
+445 KKDIMNGTHLKG
-457 RGSGVHD
+457 RGTDQHD
-464 ITVNGKS
+464 VTVNGKS

-482 AVYLQDEL
+482 AVYLQNEW
-490 KVGDKLLLIPAVRID
+490 KIGDKLLLIPAVRID

-518 GATYKLSENARLKA
+518 GATYKLSENARVKA

-545 LYAQMEKVG
+545 LYSQMEKVG

-585 KTTGKVTY
+585 KVSGKVTY
-593 YHNKIKNMIDGGDY
+593 YQNKIKNMIDGGDY
-607 DPVKLAQNI
+607 DPDKLAQNI
-616 IWSEYINRG
+616 IWSKYINRG
-625 EVEISGL
+625 EVEIKGL
-632 ESEIGYNFDEHWSL
+632 ESEIGYNFDEHWSV
-646 RGVYNYMD
+646 RGVYNYLD
-654 AKDLQS
+654 AKDLET
-660 GERLAYRARHNGL
+660 GDRLAYRARHNGL
-673 VQLTYTDAKENPLTV
+673 IQLTYTDAKENPLTV
-688 NLYNRYYFNYHQT
+688 NLYNRYYFNYHQSNT
-701 NSEGYQNDYSY
+701 DGYQQDYSY

>member
-1 MKKLNKKRVALLTA
+1 MRNLNKKKIALLTA
-15 CVVSAVAHMGFAAEA
+15 CVVSAVGHMAFATEA
-30 EDMDAYEGADY
+30 DNYDEYSGADY

-46 KTQIEKKEV
+46 KTQLEKKEV
-55 PVAVEVITEQKIKD
+55 PQSVEVITEQKIKE

-75 QDALRLAANVDVQ
+75 QDALRLANNIDVQ

-95 QVQLRG
+95 QVQMRG
-101 NSTMHTLILIDGK
+101 NSTMHTLILVDGK

-138 ERIEVIRGNGSA
+138 ERIEIIRSNGSA
-150 LYGSDAMGGVINIIT
+150 LYGSDAIGGVINIIT
-165 KKATTPSISVNMHTG
+165 KKSTTPSISVNIHTG

-198 SLKLGGGIEKV
+198 SLKIGGGIEKV
-209 RKIDSG
+209 RKLDSG
-215 VYKSYSKDSRT
+215 VYKSYSKNSTT
-226 GKITSTDASSTNMYG
+226 GVVTSTDASSTNMYG

-250 NYAFDDNHSL
+250 SYAFDDNHGL

-273 FSWNSMG
+273 FSWNSMA
-280 TDYTNTGTM
+280 TDYTETQMTTM
-289 APFLTK
+289 LAFLRK
-295 QAAPA
+295 NAIAGGAPA
-300 ALKAMLTKPIAD
+300 AVVNSQAFIDKLLAK
-312 GGKFGLTEGTP
+312 G
-323 RYTAMYNAMY
+323 YTMEQLNA
-333 DEFYAQMLESM
+333 SM
-344 KEKYGD
+344 PDPTTIK
-350 MALPVKYPMLSSHFY
+350 KYPQISSHFY
-365 DNNRSDYS
+365 NNTRSDYS

-392 ELRKENTS
+392 ELRKDNTS

-406 TNATKFVDFDMNN
+406 TNADKFVDFDQNN

-433 DDSNTLTFGAEY
+433 DDNNTLTFGAEY
-445 KKDTMNGTHLQG
+445 KKDIMNGTHLKG
-457 RGSGVHD
+457 RGTDQHD
-464 ITVNGKS
+464 VTVNGKS

-482 AVYLQDEL
+482 AVYLQNEW
-490 KVGDKLLLIPAVRID
+490 KIGDKLLLIPAVRID

-518 GATYKLSENARLKA
+518 GATYKLSENARVKA

-545 LYAQMEKVG
+545 LYSQMEKVG

-585 KTTGKVTY
+585 KVSGKVTY
-593 YHNKIKNMIDGGDY
+593 YQNKIKNMIDGGDY
-607 DPVKLAQNI
+607 DPDKLAQNI
-616 IWSEYINRG
+616 IWSKYINRG
-625 EVEISGL
+625 EVEIKGL
-632 ESEIGYNFDEHWSL
+632 ESEIGYNFDEHWSV
-646 RGVYNYMD
+646 RGVYNYLD
-654 AKDLQS
+654 AKDLEN
-660 GERLAYRARHNGL
+660 GDRLAYRARHNGL
-673 VQLTYTDAKENPLTV
+673 IQLTYTDAKENPLTV
-688 NLYNRYYFNYHQT
+688 NLYNRYYFNYHQSNT
-701 NSEGYQNDYSY
+701 DGYQQDYSY
-712 STTGLIVSKQF
+712 STTGLTVSKQF

>member
-1 MKKLNKKRVALLTA
+1 MRNLNKKKIALLTA
-15 CVVSAVAHMGFAAEA
+15 CVVSAVGHMAFAAEA
-30 EDMDAYEGADY
+30 DNYDEYSGADY

-46 KTQIEKKEV
+46 KTQLEKKEV
-55 PVAVEVITEQKIKD
+55 PQSVEVITEQKIKE

-75 QDALRLAANVDVQ
+75 QDALRLANNIDVQ

-101 NSTMHTLILIDGK
+101 NSTMHTLILVDGK

-138 ERIEVIRGNGSA
+138 ERIEIIRSNGSA
-150 LYGSDAMGGVINIIT
+150 LYGSDAIGGVINIIT
-165 KKATTPSISVNMHTG
+165 KKSTTPSISVNMHTG

-198 SLKLGGGIEKV
+198 SLKIGGGIEKV
-209 RKIDSG
+209 RKLDSG
-215 VYKSYSKDSRT
+215 VYKNYSKNTTT
-226 GKITSTDASSTNMYG
+226 GAVTSTDASSTNMYG

-250 NYAFDDNHSL
+250 SYAFDDNHSL

-273 FSWNSMG
+273 FSWNSMA
-280 TDYTNTGTM
+280 TDYTETQMTTLLG
-289 APFLTK
+289 FLRK
-295 QAAPA
+295 QAIAGGAPA
-300 ALKAMLTKPIAD
+300 AMVNSQAFVK
-312 GGKFGLTEGTP
+312 GLLNKG
-323 RYTAMYNAMY
+323 YTMEQLNA
-333 DEFYAQMLESM
+333 SM
-344 KEKYGD
+344 PDPTTIK
-350 MALPVKYPMLSSHFY
+350 KYPQLSSHFY
-365 DNNRSDYS
+365 DNTRFDYS

-392 ELRKENTS
+392 ELRKDNTS

-406 TNATKFVDFDMNN
+406 TNADKFVDFDQNN

-433 DDSNTLTFGAEY
+433 DDNNTLTFGAEY
-445 KKDTMNGTHLQG
+445 KKDIMNGTHLKG
-457 RGSGVHD
+457 RGTDQHD
-464 ITVNGKS
+464 VTVNGKS

-482 AVYLQDEL
+482 AVYLQNEW
-490 KVGDKLLLIPAVRID
+490 KIGDKLLLIPAVRID

-518 GATYKLSENARLKA
+518 GATYKLSENARVKA

-545 LYAQMEKVG
+545 LYSQMEKVG

-585 KTTGKVTY
+585 KVSGKVTY
-593 YHNKIKNMIDGGDY
+593 YQNKIKNMIDGGDY
-607 DPVKLAQNI
+607 DPDKLAQNI
-616 IWSEYINRG
+616 IWSKYINRG
-625 EVEISGL
+625 EVEIKGL
-632 ESEIGYNFDEHWSL
+632 ESEIGYNFDEHWSV
-646 RGVYNYMD
+646 RGVYNYLD
-654 AKDLQS
+654 AKDLET
-660 GERLAYRARHNGL
+660 GDRLAYRARHNGL
-673 VQLTYTDAKENPLTV
+673 IQLTYTDAKENPLTV
-688 NLYNRYYFNYHQT
+688 NLYNRYYFNYHQSNT
-701 NSEGYQNDYSY
+701 DGYQQDYSY

>member
-1 MKKLNKKRVALLTA
+1 MRNLNKKKIALLTA
-15 CVVSAVAHMGFAAEA
+15 CVVSAVGHMAFAAEA
-30 EDMDAYEGADY
+30 DNYDEYSGADY

-46 KTQIEKKEV
+46 KTQLEKKEV
-55 PVAVEVITEQKIKD
+55 PQSVEVITEQKIKE

-75 QDALRLAANVDVQ
+75 QDALRLANNIDVQ

-95 QVQLRG
+95 QVQMRG
-101 NSTMHTLILIDGK
+101 NSTMHTLILVNGK

-138 ERIEVIRGNGSA
+138 ERIEIIRSNGSA
-150 LYGSDAMGGVINIIT
+150 LYGSDAIGGVINIIT
-165 KKATTPSISVNMHTG
+165 KKSTTPSISVNMHTG

-198 SLKLGGGIEKV
+198 SLKIGGGIEKV
-209 RKIDSG
+209 RKLDSG
-215 VYKSYSKDSRT
+215 VYKNYSKNTTT
-226 GKITSTDASSTNMYG
+226 GAVTSTDASSTNMYG

-250 NYAFDDNHSL
+250 SYAFDDNHSL

-273 FSWNSMG
+273 FSWSSMA
-280 TDYTNTGTM
+280 TDYTETQMTTLLG
-289 APFLTK
+289 FLRK
-295 QAAPA
+295 QAIAGGAPA
-300 ALKAMLTKPIAD
+300 AMVNSQVFVNGLLKK
-312 GGKFGLTEGTP
+312 G
-323 RYTAMYNAMY
+323 YTMEQLNA
-333 DEFYAQMLESM
+333 SM
-344 KEKYGD
+344 PDHTTIK
-350 MALPVKYPMLSSHFY
+350 KYPQLSSHFY
-365 DNNRSDYS
+365 DNTRSDYS

-392 ELRKENTS
+392 ELRKDNTS

-406 TNATKFVDFDMNN
+406 TNADKFVDFDQNN

-433 DDSNTLTFGAEY
+433 DDNNTLTFGAEY
-445 KKDTMNGTHLQG
+445 KKDIMNGTHLKG
-457 RGSGVHD
+457 RGTDQHD
-464 ITVNGKS
+464 VTVNGKS

-482 AVYLQDEL
+482 AVYLQNEW
-490 KVGDKLLLIPAVRID
+490 KIGDKLLLIPAVRID

-518 GATYKLSENARLKA
+518 GATYKLSENARVKA

-545 LYAQMEKVG
+545 LYSQMEKVG

-585 KTTGKVTY
+585 KVNGKVTY

-607 DPVKLAQNI
+607 DPDKLAQNI

-625 EVEISGL
+625 EVEIKGL
-632 ESEIGYNFDEHWSL
+632 ESEIGYNFDEHWSV
-646 RGVYNYMD
+646 RGVYNYLD
-654 AKDLQS
+654 AKDLET

-673 VQLTYTDAKENPLTV
+673 IQLTYTDAKENPLTV
-688 NLYNRYYFNYHQT
+688 NLYNRYYFNYHQSNT
-701 NSEGYQNDYSY
+701 DGYQQDYSY
-712 STTGLIVSKQF
+712 STTGLTVSKQF

>member
-1 MKKLNKKRVALLTA
+1 MRNLNKKKIALLTA
-15 CVVSAVAHMGFAAEA
+15 CVVSAVGHMAFAAEA
-30 EDMDAYEGADY
+30 DNYDEYNGADY

-46 KTQIEKKEV
+46 KTQLEKKEV
-55 PVAVEVITEQKIKD
+55 PQSVEVITEQKIKE

-75 QDALRLAANVDVQ
+75 QDALRLANNIDVQ

-101 NSTMHTLILIDGK
+101 NSTMHTLILVDGK

-138 ERIEVIRGNGSA
+138 ERIEIIRSNGSA
-150 LYGSDAMGGVINIIT
+150 LYGSDAIGGVINIIT
-165 KKATTPSISVNMHTG
+165 KKSTTPSISVNMHTG

-198 SLKLGGGIEKV
+198 SLKIGGGIEKV
-209 RKIDSG
+209 RKLDSG
-215 VYKSYSKDSRT
+215 VYKNYSKNTTT
-226 GKITSTDASSTNMYG
+226 GAVTSTDASSTNMYG

-250 NYAFDDNHSL
+250 SYAFDDNHSL

-273 FSWNSMG
+273 FSWNSMA
-280 TDYTNTGTM
+280 TDYTETQMTTLLG
-289 APFLTK
+289 FLRK
-295 QAAPA
+295 QAIAGGAPA
-300 ALKAMLTKPIAD
+300 AMVNSQAFVK
-312 GGKFGLTEGTP
+312 GLLNKG
-323 RYTAMYNAMY
+323 YTMEQLNA
-333 DEFYAQMLESM
+333 SM
-344 KEKYGD
+344 PDPTTIK
-350 MALPVKYPMLSSHFY
+350 KYPQLSSHFY
-365 DNNRSDYS
+365 DNTRSDYS

-392 ELRKENTS
+392 ELRKDNTS

-406 TNATKFVDFDMNN
+406 TNADKFVDFDQNN

-433 DDSNTLTFGAEY
+433 DDNNTLTFGAEY
-445 KKDTMNGTHLQG
+445 KKDIMNGTHLKG
-457 RGSGVHD
+457 RGTDQHD
-464 ITVNGKS
+464 VTVNGKS

-482 AVYLQDEL
+482 AVYLQNEW
-490 KVGDKLLLIPAVRID
+490 KIGDKLLLIPAVRID

-518 GATYKLSENARLKA
+518 GATYKLSENARVKA

-545 LYAQMEKVG
+545 LYSQMEKVG

-585 KTTGKVTY
+585 KVSGKVTY
-593 YHNKIKNMIDGGDY
+593 YQNKIKNMIDGGDY
-607 DPVKLAQNI
+607 DPDKLAQNI
-616 IWSEYINRG
+616 IWSKYINRG
-625 EVEISGL
+625 EVEIKGL
-632 ESEIGYNFDEHWSL
+632 ESEIGYNFDEHWSV
-646 RGVYNYMD
+646 RGVYNYLD
-654 AKDLQS
+654 AKDLET
-660 GERLAYRARHNGL
+660 GDRLAYRARHNGL
-673 VQLTYTDAKENPLTV
+673 IQLTYTDAKENPLTV
-688 NLYNRYYFNYHQT
+688 NLYNRYYFNYHQSNT
-701 NSEGYQNDYSY
+701 DGYQQDYSY

>member
-1 MKKLNKKRVALLTA
+1 MRNLNKKKIALLTA
-15 CVVSAVAHMGFAAEA
+15 CVVSAVGHMAFAAEA
-30 EDMDAYEGADY
+30 DDYDEYSGADY

-46 KTQIEKKEV
+46 KTQLEKKEV
-55 PVAVEVITEQKIKD
+55 PQSVEVITEQKIKE

-75 QDALRLAANVDVQ
+75 QDALRLANNIDVQ

-101 NSTMHTLILIDGK
+101 NSTMHTLILVDGK

-138 ERIEVIRGNGSA
+138 ERIEIIRSNGSA
-150 LYGSDAMGGVINIIT
+150 LYGSDAIGGVINIIT
-165 KKATTPSISVNMHTG
+165 KKSTTPSISVNMHTG

-198 SLKLGGGIEKV
+198 SLKIGGGIEKV
-209 RKIDSG
+209 RKLDSG
-215 VYKSYSKDSRT
+215 VYKNYSKNTTT
-226 GKITSTDASSTNMYG
+226 GAVTSTDASSTNMYG

-250 NYAFDDNHSL
+250 SYAFDDNHSL

-273 FSWNSMG
+273 FSWNNMA
-280 TDYTNTGTM
+280 TDYTETQMTTLLG
-289 APFLTK
+289 FLRK
-295 QAAPA
+295 QAIAGGAPA
-300 ALKAMLTKPIAD
+300 AMVNSQAFVK
-312 GGKFGLTEGTP
+312 GLLNKG
-323 RYTAMYNAMY
+323 YTMEQLNA
-333 DEFYAQMLESM
+333 SM
-344 KEKYGD
+344 PDPTTIK
-350 MALPVKYPMLSSHFY
+350 KYPQLSSHFY
-365 DNNRSDYS
+365 DNTRSDYS

-392 ELRKENTS
+392 ELRKDNTS

-406 TNATKFVDFDMNN
+406 TNADKFVDFDQNN

-433 DDSNTLTFGAEY
+433 DDNNTLTFGAEY
-445 KKDTMNGTHLQG
+445 KKDIMNGTHLKG
-457 RGSGVHD
+457 RGTDQHD
-464 ITVNGKS
+464 VIVNGKS

-482 AVYLQDEL
+482 AVYLQNEW
-490 KVGDKLLLIPAVRID
+490 KIGDKLLLIPAVRID

-518 GATYKLSENARLKA
+518 GATYKLSENARVKA

-545 LYAQMEKVG
+545 LYSQMEKVG

-585 KTTGKVTY
+585 KVSGKVTY
-593 YHNKIKNMIDGGDY
+593 YQNKIKNMIDGGDY
-607 DPVKLAQNI
+607 DPDKLAQNI

-625 EVEISGL
+625 EVEIKGL
-632 ESEIGYNFDEHWSL
+632 ESEIGYNFDEHWSV
-646 RGVYNYMD
+646 RGVYNYLD
-654 AKDLQS
+654 AKDLET
-660 GERLAYRARHNGL
+660 GDRLAYRARHNGL
-673 VQLTYTDAKENPLTV
+673 IQLTYTDAKENPLTV
-688 NLYNRYYFNYHQT
+688 NLYNRYYFNYHQSNT
-701 NSEGYQNDYSY
+701 DGYQQDYSY
-712 STTGLIVSKQF
+712 STTGLTVSKQF

>member
-1 MKKLNKKRVALLTA
+1 MRNLNKKKIALLTA
-15 CVVSAVAHMGFAAEA
+15 CVVSVVGHMAFAAEA
-30 EDMDAYEGADY
+30 DNYDEYSGADY

-46 KTQIEKKEV
+46 KTQLEKKEV
-55 PVAVEVITEQKIKD
+55 PQSVEVITEQKIKE

-75 QDALRLAANVDVQ
+75 QDALRLANNIDVQ

-101 NSTMHTLILIDGK
+101 NSTMHTLILVDGK

-138 ERIEVIRGNGSA
+138 ERIEIIRSNGSA
-150 LYGSDAMGGVINIIT
+150 LYGSDAIGGVINIIT
-165 KKATTPSISVNMHTG
+165 KKSTTPSISVNMHTG

-198 SLKLGGGIEKV
+198 SLKIGGGIEKV
-209 RKIDSG
+209 RKLDSG
-215 VYKSYSKDSRT
+215 VYKNYSKNTTT
-226 GKITSTDASSTNMYG
+226 GAVTSTDASSTNMYG

-250 NYAFDDNHSL
+250 SYAFDDNHSL

-273 FSWNSMG
+273 FSWNSMA
-280 TDYTNTGTM
+280 TDYTETQMTTLLG
-289 APFLTK
+289 FLRK
-295 QAAPA
+295 QAIAGGAPA
-300 ALKAMLTKPIAD
+300 AMVNSQAFVK
-312 GGKFGLTEGTP
+312 GLLNKG
-323 RYTAMYNAMY
+323 YTMEQLNA
-333 DEFYAQMLESM
+333 SM
-344 KEKYGD
+344 PDPTTIK
-350 MALPVKYPMLSSHFY
+350 KYPQLSSHFY
-365 DNNRSDYS
+365 DNTRSDYS

-392 ELRKENTS
+392 ELRKDNTS

-406 TNATKFVDFDMNN
+406 TNADKFVDFDQNN

-433 DDSNTLTFGAEY
+433 DDNNTLTFGAEY
-445 KKDTMNGTHLQG
+445 KKDIMNGTHLKG
-457 RGSGVHD
+457 RGTDQHD
-464 ITVNGKS
+464 VTVNGKS

-482 AVYLQDEL
+482 AVYLQNEW
-490 KVGDKLLLIPAVRID
+490 KIGDKLLLIPAVRID

-518 GATYKLSENARLKA
+518 GATYKLSENARVKA

-545 LYAQMEKVG
+545 LYSQMEKVG

-585 KTTGKVTY
+585 KVSGKVTY
-593 YHNKIKNMIDGGDY
+593 YQNKIKNMIDGGDY
-607 DPVKLAQNI
+607 DPDKLAQNI
-616 IWSEYINRG
+616 IWSKYINRG
-625 EVEISGL
+625 EVEIKGL
-632 ESEIGYNFDEHWSL
+632 ESEIGYNFDEHWSV
-646 RGVYNYMD
+646 RGVYNYLD
-654 AKDLQS
+654 AKDLET
-660 GERLAYRARHNGL
+660 GDRLAYRARHNGL
-673 VQLTYTDAKENPLTV
+673 IQLTYTDAKENPLTV
-688 NLYNRYYFNYHQT
+688 NLYNRYYFNYHQSNT
-701 NSEGYQNDYSY
+701 DGYQQDYSY

>member
-1 MKKLNKKRVALLTA
+1 MRNLNKKKIALLTA
-15 CVVSAVAHMGFAAEA
+15 CVVSAVGHMAFAAEA
-30 EDMDAYEGADY
+30 DNYDEYSGADY

-46 KTQIEKKEV
+46 KTQLEKKEV
-55 PVAVEVITEQKIKD
+55 PQSVEVITEQKIKE

-75 QDALRLAANVDVQ
+75 QDALRLANNIDVQ

-95 QVQLRG
+95 QVQMRG
-101 NSTMHTLILIDGK
+101 NSTMHTLIFVDGK

-138 ERIEVIRGNGSA
+138 ERIEIIRSNGSA
-150 LYGSDAMGGVINIIT
+150 LYGSDAIGGVINIIT
-165 KKATTPSISVNMHTG
+165 KKSTTPSISVNMHTG

-198 SLKLGGGIEKV
+198 SLKIGGGIEKV
-209 RKIDSG
+209 RKLDSG
-215 VYKSYSKDSRT
+215 VYKSYSKNSTT
-226 GKITSTDASSTNMYG
+226 GVVTSTDASSTNMYG

-250 NYAFDDNHSL
+250 SYAFDDNHSL

-273 FSWNSMG
+273 FSWSSMA
-280 TDYTNTGTM
+280 TDYTETQMTTLLG
-289 APFLTK
+289 FLRK
-295 QAAPA
+295 QAIAGGAPA
-300 ALKAMLTKPIAD
+300 AMVNSQAFVK
-312 GGKFGLTEGTP
+312 GLLNKG
-323 RYTAMYNAMY
+323 YTMEQLNA
-333 DEFYAQMLESM
+333 SM
-344 KEKYGD
+344 PDPTTIK
-350 MALPVKYPMLSSHFY
+350 KYPQLSSHFY
-365 DNNRSDYS
+365 DNTRSDYS

-392 ELRKENTS
+392 ELRKDNTS

-406 TNATKFVDFDMNN
+406 TNADKFVDFDQNN

-433 DDSNTLTFGAEY
+433 DDNNTLTFGAEY
-445 KKDTMNGTHLQG
+445 KKDIMNGTHLKG
-457 RGSGVHD
+457 RGTDQHD
-464 ITVNGKS
+464 VTVNGKS

-482 AVYLQDEL
+482 AVYLQNEW
-490 KVGDKLLLIPAVRID
+490 KIGDKLLLIPAVRID

-518 GATYKLSENARLKA
+518 GATYKLSENARVKA

-545 LYAQMEKVG
+545 LYSQMEKVG

-585 KTTGKVTY
+585 KVSGKVTY
-593 YHNKIKNMIDGGDY
+593 YQNKIKNMIDGGDY
-607 DPVKLAQNI
+607 DPDKLAQNI
-616 IWSEYINRG
+616 IWSKYINRG
-625 EVEISGL
+625 EVEIKGL
-632 ESEIGYNFDEHWSL
+632 ESEIGYNFDEHWSV
-646 RGVYNYMD
+646 RGVYNYLD
-654 AKDLQS
+654 AKDLET
-660 GERLAYRARHNGL
+660 GDRLAYRARHNGL
-673 VQLTYTDAKENPLTV
+673 IQLTYTDAKENPLTV
-688 NLYNRYYFNYHQT
+688 NLYNRYYFNYHQSNT
-701 NSEGYQNDYSY
+701 DGYQQDYSY
-712 STTGLIVSKQF
+712 STTGLTVSKQF